1 MSQTTT
7 SAKLRL
13 ICALKSVDN
22 FFGGQD
28 LGISS
33 ENVSMQLVDMRASD
47 QESYIGFFID
57 FSFPT
62 SGEDN
67 GFVKCDLTVLFMM
80 RLMNNGDTY
89 GGASDEDTTKCLKI
103 ECPTSWSDV
112 KLVNGARASVE
123 GFGTPYA
130 NPGPRSSQVSLFG
143 PHHR

>member
-1 MSQTTT
+1 MALHCLTLSAHPRSVGSRKPQSDPLPSITSPLLVIEHYIMSQTTT

-67 GFVKCDLTVLFMM
+67 GFVKCDL
-80 RLMNNGDTY
+80 
-89 GGASDEDTTKCLKI
+89 I
-103 ECPTSWSDV
+103 EKSTRCCREPWPT
-112 KLVNGARASVE
+112 
-123 GFGTPYA
+123 
-130 NPGPRSSQVSLFG
+130 
-143 PHHR
+143 

>member
-33 ENVSMQLVDMRASD
+33 ENVSMQLVDMRAPD

-67 GFVKCDLTVLFMM
+67 GFVKCDL
-80 RLMNNGDTY
+80 
-89 GGASDEDTTKCLKI
+89 I
-103 ECPTSWSDV
+103 EKSTRCPREPWPT
-112 KLVNGARASVE
+112 
-123 GFGTPYA
+123 
-130 NPGPRSSQVSLFG
+130 
-143 PHHR
+143 